1 MIWIS
6 GPCIAAL
13 RLRSRMTE
21 NMAMRG
27 GVYGP
32 SVMIDGARYVRLDEV
47 ERRAGLRFT
56 REQLMAAQAGLPG
69 RMIVF
74 QEGADDGAVAA

>member
-1 MIWIS
+1 MKLIS
-6 GPCIAAL
+6 GPAIAAL

-32 SVMIDGARYVRLDEV
+32 SVMIDRVRFVRLDEV
-47 ERRAGLRFT
+47 ERVTGQHFT
-56 REQLMAAQAGLPG
+56 AEQLAAAGGPG
-69 RMIVF
+69 RLIEMGEVENGI
-74 QEGADDGAVAA
+74 AA